1 MDFQN
6 RMHAG
11 KIGRTKFLVPELQSN
26 LEHLGEMRNWFDE
39 LMAVNQVAD
48 QWSETTQS
56 KEKKSRA
63 LVVRVPGSEGKQSGV
78 PESLK
83 FGFMILIQQ
92 IHSFHYVRIHSIGL
106 TFRFHTPSARFPLLS
121 SCQFGI

>member
-48 QWSETTQS
+48 QWSETTDNPAKVNFAIKSEFIRFGNAPQRHRTAKDKKTCPSRQCCSPDHNSRRIRQS
-56 KEKKSRA
+56 ER
-63 LVVRVPGSEGKQSGV
+63 
-78 PESLK
+78 K
-83 FGFMILIQQ
+83 F
-92 IHSFHYVRIHSIGL
+92 VNV
-106 TFRFHTPSARFPLLS
+106 
-121 SCQFGI
+121 